1 MWSFL
6 LLLILLALHMSVSL
20 SLVCTAGKDMLMFR
34 LANARRGKIKD
45 LEVQVWKFLFAAA
58 I

>member
-45 LEVQVWKFLFAAA
+45 LEVQV
-58 I
+58 